1 VDVQDR
7 ASWQLGVNAHLVRDG
22 VDHLDRDSGR
32 EN

>member
-1 VDVQDR
+1 MDDPAR
-7 ASWQLGVNAHLVRDG
+7 GQLGVNAHLVCDG